1 MGKPTEEQ
9 LDNVVKLV
17 GEIEQDWKLVSRQM
31 QEENRRLRDKV
42 IALEALLIDLDQV
55 AVETYQ
61 YAYELRRIVRDKI
74 KPFLA
79 NLESAP

>member
-74 KPFLA
+74 KLFLA